1 MMRRINDIE
10 RMLPLAQEANSRS
23 DVFGCTVAATH
34 IYPPRTRCYS
44 IDDMDGE
51 AFVAFG
57 GDGITLQ
64 RTYTPL
70 DFRTMV
76 GCMGNNLAGISTY
89 VSPQVSSFTE
99 PSPIMTFTTSPSS
112 DSFSLAPPIKFKYC
126 SAN

>member
-1 MMRRINDIE
+1 
-10 RMLPLAQEANSRS
+10 MLPLVQEPNSRS

-64 RTYTPL
+64 RTYTSL
-70 DFRTMV
+70 DFRAMV
-76 GCMGNNLAGISTY
+76 GCMGNNLASISTY

-99 PSPIMTFTTSPSS
+99 PSPIMTFTTSPISG
-112 DSFSLAPPIKFKYC
+112 SFGSHFVFIFKYC